1 MKSFT
6 ISLLFLLVFRFS
18 SFTQQLPFSP
28 SNISLP
34 QLAYSAS
41 AWGDFDHD
49 GDLDLA
55 LTGAEGNNP
64 VTKILRNDNG
74 TFTEAATGFDLHYG
88 SVEWGDIN
96 HDGDLDLLATGIDM
110 TGVPYTWVMLNV
122 GGSFAFFGV
131 PFPGVMDGQATF
143 GDVNNDGSLDVL
155 LAGSSMVRIYQ
166 NDGTGIFD
174 SIHAGLPN
182 LEAAVCSW
190 VDYNNDG
197 QSDVFI
203 SGNTGGG
210 IISKLYQN
218 NHGVFTEVTITPEPF
233 AGLYG
238 GQAKWADLDNDGDQ
252 DLVIAGTDLY
262 VDGHFIFYRNDGNGQ
277 FTKFEYPEASLLN
290 PFFDL
295 ADYNAD
301 GLIDVALIGT
311 IPGCGGP
318 PATLLLKN
326 TGSFVFN
333 TVSTLIPGYKLGAV
347 SWGDYNNDGYSDLLL
362 TGMDAFDV
370 PKTTLYLNNLGDT
383 SYVSS
388 NTPPTTPGSL
398 TVTLQSDKAILHWG
412 SAGDSRTPKNGLSYN
427 IRIGTQPDNSDILSP
442 LASVSDG
449 SRLVAAMGNT
459 TTDTSYF
466 LTGIPNGTYY
476 FSVQAIDNG
485 FRAGTFASPCMF
497 SYSTV
502 GIQNAGKDLG
512 ISFSPNPCHDYVTI
526 RQSSSADVN
535 SRIKIIY
542 ESGQCFYE
550 GIVPDDLDISKW
562 PKGLYLVQNLNSK
575 ELTSARFIKN

>member
-1 MKSFT
+1 MKSF
-6 ISLLFLLVFRFS
+6 IVSILFLLVFRFLS
-18 SFTQQLPFSP
+18 IAQQLPFSP
-28 SNISLP
+28 SNIVLP

-41 AWGDFDHD
+41 AWGDYDHD

-55 LTGAEGNNP
+55 LTGAEGNYP

-74 TFTEAATGFDLHYG
+74 TFTEAVTGFDLHYG
-88 SVEWGDIN
+88 SVEWGDIDQ
-96 HDGDLDLLATGIDM
+96 DGDLDLLATGIDM

-122 GGSFAFFGV
+122 GGSFAYYGV
-131 PFPGVMDGQATF
+131 PFPGVVDGQATF

-155 LAGSSMVRIYQ
+155 LAGNSMVRIYQ
-166 NDGTGIFD
+166 NDGFGNFD
-174 SIHAGLPN
+174 SIQAGLPN

-203 SGNTGGG
+203 AGNTGGG

-218 NHGVFTEVTITPEPF
+218 DQGVFTEVTITPEPF
-233 AGLYG
+233 VGLYG

-262 VDGHFIFYRNDGNGQ
+262 VDGHFIFYRNEGDDQ
-277 FTKFEYPEASLLN
+277 FTKFEFPEASLLN

-301 GLIDVALIGT
+301 GLVDVALIGT

-333 TVSTLIPGYKLGAV
+333 SISTLLPGYDLGSV

-362 TGMDAFDV
+362 TGTDGFDV

-383 SYVSS
+383 SLFST
-388 NTPPTTPGSL
+388 NTIPTTPGNLS
-398 TVTLQSDKAILHWG
+398 VTLQSDKAILHWS
-412 SAGDSRTPKNGLSYN
+412 SASDGTTPEHGLSYN
-427 IRIGTQPDNSDILSP
+427 IRIGSQPDNADILSP
-442 LASVSDG
+442 LASTGG
-449 SRLVAAMGNT
+449 SRLVASMGNA
-459 TTDTSYF
+459 TTDTSYL
-466 LTGIPNGTYY
+466 LTGIPDGTYY

-485 FRAGTFASPCMF
+485 FMAGAFATPF
-497 SYSTV
+497 IFTYSTV
-502 GIQNAGKDLG
+502 GIKNHEADGDFFL
-512 ISFSPNPCHDYVTI
+512 SPNPCHDRLTI
-526 RQSSSADVN
+526 HETSTTSADYMV
-535 SRIKIIY
+535 RIIN
-542 ESGQCFYE
+542 ETGQCYYTGNNPE
-550 GIVPDDLDISKW
+550 AVDISAW
-562 PKGLYLVQNLNSK
+562 PKGLYLLQR
-575 ELTSARFIKN
+575 TSGTKTHSEKFIKN